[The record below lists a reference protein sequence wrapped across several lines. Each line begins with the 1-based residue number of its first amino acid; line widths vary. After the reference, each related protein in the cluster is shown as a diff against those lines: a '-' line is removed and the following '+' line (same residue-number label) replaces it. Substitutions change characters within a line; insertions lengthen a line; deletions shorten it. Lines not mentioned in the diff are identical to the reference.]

1 MGKVAEIIGGVTETV
16 KNADVMKVGSIAAA
30 GLLLIG
36 GIVITISGMKKE
48 DDIVDVTDAQTEEVT
63 NPDNVVEVEVEA
75 VPVEEEKTE

>member
-36 GIVITISGMKKE
+36 GIVITISGMKKD

-63 NPDNVVEVEVEA
+63 DPDNVVEVEA